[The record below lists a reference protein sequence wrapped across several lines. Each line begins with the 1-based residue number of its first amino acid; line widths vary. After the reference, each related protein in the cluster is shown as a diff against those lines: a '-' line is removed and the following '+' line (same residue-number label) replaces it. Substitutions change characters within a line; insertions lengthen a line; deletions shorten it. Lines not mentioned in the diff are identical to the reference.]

1 MKIVHFL
8 PALTKGGAERVA
20 VDLANKAASEGHQVT
35 VLVAFKVDE
44 TLLRQKL
51 YADVD
56 VLYITQSP
64 VGRVKLYL
72 IGLGWI
78 YRNKRLLADQD
89 VVHCHLSYAALFGSL
104 FYLGRR
110 FSRRDGPVIVETYH
124 AVGMP
129 IPRWHLWLHSRLALC
144 RDGLALM
151 AEDVFWTEFKSSHPK
166 LPVRII
172 PNGVDASTNPSPMN
186 SQRDY
191 RAKVGVPETC
201 RMIVGTVG
209 QLRPERKPILIVE
222 VFAQMAK
229 RLPSD
234 VHFLLVGDGAE
245 MVNVRAAIK
254 RNGLEERIHTP
265 GIALIPK
272 DPMSVIDLY
281 VTLNVGPI
289 TGIAALEA
297 AFLRTPLIAYQ
308 LLPDYQPRQDD
319 WIASF
324 HDVQALVDAAVHLV
338 EDTSQRDET
347 AQRQYNHVTA
357 NHSNDVMYNSYLK
370 FYANLGAPL

>member
-20 VDLANKAASEGHQVT
+20 VDLANKAAREGHQVT

-44 TLLRQKL
+44 TLLRQRL

-56 VLYITQSP
+56 VRYITQSP
-64 VGRVKLYL
+64 VGRVKRYL
-72 IGLGWI
+72 VGLGWMH
-78 YRNKRLLADQD
+78 RNKSWLAGQD

-104 FYLGRR
+104 LYLGRR

-129 IPRWHLWLHSRLALC
+129 IPRWHRWLHSRLALC

-151 AEDVFWTEFKSSHPK
+151 AEDAFWAEFKNSHPK
-166 LPVRII
+166 LPVWII
-172 PNGVDASTNPSPMN
+172 ANGVDAPTDPTPMDM
-186 SQRDY
+186 QRDY
-191 RAKVGVPETC
+191 RAKVGVPKSC

-209 QLRPERKPILIVE
+209 QLRPERKPTFMVE

-234 VHFLLVGDGAE
+234 VHFLLVGDGIE
-245 MVNVRAAIK
+245 MENVRAAITQ
-254 RNGLEERIHTP
+254 NGLEGRIHTP
-265 GIALIPK
+265 GIALTPK

-308 LLPDYQPRQDD
+308 VLPDYQPRQDD
-319 WIASF
+319 WIKSY

-338 EDTSQRDET
+338 EDTSQRDAT
-347 AQRQYNHVTA
+347 AQHQYNYVVA
-357 NHSNDVMYNSYLK
+357 NHSNDAMHNSYLK
-370 FYANLGAPL
+370 FYADLGAPL